1 MAVFGIKMQTIET
14 RKKDVV
20 SFFLKKGLLVSN
32 ELLDYLGDEK
42 NFSEFV
48 KIIDK
53 KQPENIAVLNERIKS
68 FITRQ
73 QDLNW
78 PEIEKLGA
86 ITERRG
92 KEDDK
97 IINSIPDNELDE
109 NKKTEKFKSRVKI
122 ISSYNT
128 PPKKREAN
136 DFVAYF
142 NSRYRSLEK
151 LLKRRHGLQNATS
164 ISRIFGKKNREE
176 VSVIGMVMDK
186 QYTKNGNCILV
197 VEDRTGYT
205 KALINKNR
213 PDLFKAAKD
222 IVLDE
227 VVGIS
232 GVSGNNIIFTNSL
245 LSPDIPMAKEI
256 RKCEDEVYA
265 LFLSDVHV
273 GSTNFLEHDFNK
285 FLKWINQETGTDKQ
299 KHIASK
305 VKYIFIVGDLVD
317 GCGVYPGQE
326 KELQI
331 KDIKIQY
338 RFCAELLSNIPLNI
352 EIIVCPG
359 NHDAMRLAEPQPPIY
374 EDFAEPLYKLPNITI
389 VSNPATVNIHAS
401 NSFPGFDVLLYHG
414 YSFDFYFAEIESLRN
429 NGGYD
434 RADLLMK
441 LLLQKRHLAPS
452 YASTLY
458 VPDIKSDF
466 LVIDKVPD
474 FFVSGHIHKAAAAN
488 YKGVTLISGSCWQS
502 KTTYQEKIGHNPE
515 PSRVPIV
522 NLQTRQL
529 KILKFGK

>member
-1 MAVFGIKMQTIET
+1 M
-14 RKKDVV
+14 
-20 SFFLKKGLLVSN
+20 
-32 ELLDYLGDEK
+32 
-42 NFSEFV
+42 
-48 KIIDK
+48 
-53 KQPENIAVLNERIKS
+53 
-68 FITRQ
+68 
-73 QDLNW
+73 
-78 PEIEKLGA
+78 
-86 ITERRG
+86 
-92 KEDDK
+92 
-97 IINSIPDNELDE
+97 
-109 NKKTEKFKSRVKI
+109 
-122 ISSYNT
+122 
-128 PPKKREAN
+128 
-136 DFVAYF
+136 
-142 NSRYRSLEK
+142 
-151 LLKRRHGLQNATS
+151 
-164 ISRIFGKKNREE
+164 
-176 VSVIGMVMDK
+176 
-186 QYTKNGNCILV
+186 
-197 VEDRTGYT
+197 
-205 KALINKNR
+205 
-213 PDLFKAAKD
+213 FKAAKD

-227 VVGIS
+227 AVGIS

-338 RFCAELLSNIPLNI
+338 RFCAELLSSIPVNI

-374 EDFAEPLYKLPNITI
+374 EDFAEPLYKLPNITV

-414 YSFDFYFAEIESLRN
+414 HSFDFYFAEIESLRN